1 MTAESPSRHRTVLRG
16 PLIAGLVAI
25 VLAMAIGAAITL
37 RNDGEPLAVDAA
49 WLQLMLNSR
58 TPFTEGIALFL
69 NFIGGG
75 TVAILI
81 VPLGIAGLFV
91 ALRRPWAALFSL
103 AAALASTLGVQLL
116 KHLFGRARPE
126 EMLVLSD
133 FGSFP
138 SGHTANA
145 AAIAVTFGV
154 LIPRLWVWIAGAA
167 YVALMAWSR
176 TLLGAHWLSDTI
188 GGALIG
194 AGAVLVLWAFTG
206 HWLEAERL
214 GAARA
219 LESRRDGTA

>member
-1 MTAESPSRHRTVLRG
+1 MTAESPTRLRAVQRA
-16 PLIAGLVAI
+16 PLITGFAAI
-25 VLAMAIGAAITL
+25 LLAMAIGAAVTL
-37 RNDGEPLAVDAA
+37 GNGGEPFAVDAA
-49 WLQLMLNSR
+49 WQELMLESR
-58 TPFTEGIALFL
+58 TPFTEGLALVL

-75 TVAILI
+75 RVAVLV
-81 VPLGIAGLFV
+81 VPLAIAALFLV
-91 ALRRPWAALFSL
+91 LRRPWAALFSL

-116 KHLFGRARPE
+116 KHLFARARPE
-126 EMLVLSD
+126 EMLVHSD

-154 LIPRLWVWIAGAA
+154 LIPRVWVWISGIT
-167 YVALMAWSR
+167 YVVLMAWSR

-194 AGAVLVLWAFTG
+194 AGVVLVLWAFSAR
-206 HWLEAERL
+206 WLEAERL

-219 LESRRDGTA
+219 RESRRGGAA